1 MGAAE
6 EKLRPLAHRSR
17 SEAQISEE
25 EKIYL
30 KAYLTAETVENIQ
43 GKTKIPLK
51 QIILKFCFQIKNIRK
66 TIATNRIHQTRTF
79 LYYDNVCSRSLIS
92 LVLQSFLWLGGA
104 NVHGAHGWGGGWP
117 WLLEQWR
124 VNVKTNWHWQG
135 PDVCNINHRNFDSSW
150 FHYMNKNFYGY
161 HL

>member
-66 TIATNRIHQTRTF
+66 TIATNRIHQTWTF

-104 NVHGAHGWGGGWP
+104 NVHGAHGWGGGVT
-117 WLLEQWR
+117 LTVGAMTGECKNKLALTRSRCLQY
-124 VNVKTNWHWQG
+124 KSLQ
-135 PDVCNINHRNFDSSW
+135 FW
-150 FHYMNKNFYGY
+150 FIMVSLYE
-161 HL
+161 